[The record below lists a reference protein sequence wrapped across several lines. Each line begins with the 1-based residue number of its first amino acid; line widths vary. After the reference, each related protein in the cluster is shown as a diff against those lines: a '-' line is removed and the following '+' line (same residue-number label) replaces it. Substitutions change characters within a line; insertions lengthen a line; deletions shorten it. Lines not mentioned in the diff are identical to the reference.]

1 MRLPRQALEV
11 VATTNALIA
20 SILGVV
26 VLPLVL
32 LASPAYAYPTP
43 QSQEE
48 YNRYVREADARIEQ
62 SRADLE
68 SAQSNLI
75 DASFAVESAQTQ
87 LAESE
92 NQLAQTTLN
101 LAIAQAAYDSSVI
114 DLSMAQSNYDNNLI
128 PDPNSPGEERI
139 PGIRAD
145 IYNQLP
151 SSNPTRADNLYN
163 LCKTVTF
170 THINHQW
177 GGGSVEG
184 CGNDYVMIHYTGYL
198 TIPESTPYGYD
209 FLNNADDGWYM
220 TLDGMVINDNWVLK
234 GCGGWWSQKFH
245 LEAGRSYQLD
255 AWYYEWSGGAC
266 STLYYDNGYTW
277 GVIPASWYSQNDY
290 SEITY
295 VHDPALLVILQE
307 KQAVQSRAS
316 SSLLVAE
323 EGYTSAQDGYNT
335 ALILTEQ
342 TAQAKSEAEVAVPPL
357 EEALQNALDMR
368 ASIQPYIP
376 YVEPEPEPEPTTEP
390 TPEPS
395 PEPTVEPTVEP
406 TPPTE
411 EEVMEEL
418 WAEATADDIVV
429 SEELAAIPVLGSAIV
444 ALADAINFVGNVGAD
459 MSPEVRKQSE
469 KVVVSAII
477 VTQIATQAAATA
489 TMAAATSA
497 SASAS
502 SKSGSSSTGRRKQ

>member
-1 MRLPRQALEV
+1 MRLPRKALEV
-11 VATTNALIA
+11 VATTNALTA

-32 LASPAYAYPTP
+32 LASPAYSYPTP

-48 YNRYVREADARIEQ
+48 YDRYVQEADARIEQ
-62 SRADLE
+62 SRAVLE

-75 DASFAVESAQTQ
+75 DALFAVDAAQAQ
-87 LAESE
+87 LVESE
-92 NQLAQTTLN
+92 NLVAQTALNLSLAQVTYQSAVSELST
-101 LAIAQAAYDSSVI
+101 AQH
-114 DLSMAQSNYDNNLI
+114 NYDNNLI
-128 PDPNSPGEERI
+128 PDPNSPGEERV

-151 SSNPTRADNLYN
+151 TPNPLRADNLYN

-177 GGGSVEG
+177 GGGDIEG
-184 CGNDYVMIHYTGYL
+184 CGSDYVMIHYTGYL

-220 TLDGMVINDNWVLK
+220 TLDGMVINENWVLK
-234 GCGGWWSQKFH
+234 GCGGWWSQKFF

-255 AWYYEWSGGAC
+255 AWYYEWGGGAC
-266 STLYYDNGYTW
+266 STLYYDNGYNW

-290 SEITY
+290 AETTY
-295 VHDPALLVILQE
+295 IHDPALLRILEQ
-307 KQAVQSRAS
+307 KQAVHDEAS
-316 SSLLVAE
+316 VALLNAE
-323 EGYTSAQDGYNT
+323 ADYTSAQDGYNV
-335 ALILTEQ
+335 AVALTEQ
-342 TAQAKSEAEVAVPPL
+342 TAQTKSEAEAAIPPL

-368 ASIQPYIP
+368 DSIQPYIP
-376 YVEPEPEPEPTTEP
+376 YVEPEPEPTPEPEP
-390 TPEPS
+390 SPEPS

-459 MSPEVRKQSE
+459 MSPEVREQSE
-469 KVVVSAII
+469 KVVVSAVI

-489 TMAAATSA
+489 TMAAASASA

-502 SKSGSSSTGRRKQ
+502 SSGSSSAGRRK

>member
-1 MRLPRQALEV
+1 
-11 VATTNALIA
+11 
-20 SILGVV
+20 
-26 VLPLVL
+26 
-32 LASPAYAYPTP
+32 
-43 QSQEE
+43 
-48 YNRYVREADARIEQ
+48 
-62 SRADLE
+62 
-68 SAQSNLI
+68 
-75 DASFAVESAQTQ
+75 
-87 LAESE
+87 
-92 NQLAQTTLN
+92 
-101 LAIAQAAYDSSVI
+101 
-114 DLSMAQSNYDNNLI
+114 
-128 PDPNSPGEERI
+128 
-139 PGIRAD
+139 
-145 IYNQLP
+145 
-151 SSNPTRADNLYN
+151 
-163 LCKTVTF
+163 
-170 THINHQW
+170 
-177 GGGSVEG
+177 
-184 CGNDYVMIHYTGYL
+184 
-198 TIPESTPYGYD
+198 
-209 FLNNADDGWYM
+209 M

-307 KQAVQSRAS
+307 KQVAHNQAS
-316 SSLLVAE
+316 SGLLVAE
-323 EGYTSAQDGYNT
+323 ESYTSAQDGYNR
-335 ALILTEQ
+335 ALTLTEQ
-342 TAQAKSEAEVAVPPL
+342 TAQTKSEAEAVVPPL

-368 ASIQPYIP
+368 DSIQPYIP
-376 YVEPEPEPEPTTEP
+376 YIEPESTPTPTPE
-390 TPEPS
+390 PEPS

-459 MSPEVRKQSE
+459 MSPEVREQSE
-469 KVVVSAII
+469 KVVVSAVI

-489 TMAAATSA
+489 TMAAASASA

-502 SKSGSSSTGRRKQ
+502 SSGSSSAGRRK